1 MSELFGVKKQL
12 TTDDL
17 IWACNVFQKVWRGR
31 CSRLVVRRQKQ
42 KEMEQTLASSG
53 ASSLTKRWAV
63 AKERPCWISLPYS
76 KSICW
81 DEEEA
86 DRLVTERCET
96 MLRRAT
102 MNYYFTASQVTHLLQ
117 VVPVAAKV
125 ECLIALWGMVTDL
138 ENLHIDEIL
147 EGSDLEEPEEF
158 VEARKAEFYQR
169 VGIAN
174 CFNPCASLP
183 LPLDSFCEPCRATS
197 CGADEC
203 VAAADLPD
211 GFYDLNLRH
220 PGQRAV
226 AQMLVQLSVDEP
238 GENMLEETYNG
249 TPFDVGQ
256 RWLEQVPDLGQ
267 FSTYYTTPPK
277 TASLARRI
285 ELANRLLMPGPG
297 RWRCIPR
304 ELVKPDELD
313 NPDAF
318 EIESWEETGMELD
331 DDGLV
336 HKPPKVSA
344 AELLAASAGKK

>member
-1 MSELFGVKKQL
+1 MTVASKVLCLTVQCCGQAGDGMSELFGVKKQL

-174 CFNPCASLP
+174 CFNPCAP
-183 LPLDSFCEPCRATS
+183 LPPCSVRFASRA
-197 CGADEC
+197 G
-203 VAAADLPD
+203 P
-211 GFYDLNLRH
+211 
-220 PGQRAV
+220 
-226 AQMLVQLSVDEP
+226 
-238 GENMLEETYNG
+238 
-249 TPFDVGQ
+249 
-256 RWLEQVPDLGQ
+256 
-267 FSTYYTTPPK
+267 
-277 TASLARRI
+277 
-285 ELANRLLMPGPG
+285 LL
-297 RWRCIPR
+297 
-304 ELVKPDELD
+304 
-313 NPDAF
+313 
-318 EIESWEETGMELD
+318 
-331 DDGLV
+331 
-336 HKPPKVSA
+336 
-344 AELLAASAGKK
+344 AEL